1 MQNKKKIINTPP
13 YHRLLEYVAPHRNTL
28 TLALISMATVAL
40 TVSALPALVLYMFDK
55 IPLNAGPV
63 LTQDFL
69 LIVLALLIARG
80 TASFTSTYAMNTTSN
95 KVCVDLRVAMF
106 NKLQTLPINHY
117 TEMTDNDLE
126 HRFITDVNSGSQ
138 TIINALTILVKDTL
152 IITFLLAWMF
162 YLSGEFTLFISTI
175 LSVLLLVSQLINGYL
190 DKTNDQMINAS
201 NDVREV
207 LFQSISKYQTIRV
220 HGGQSQEEKRFMN
233 KTKQMHKFNLRLINI
248 KTLRIILG
256 QIVAV
261 IILSTI
267 GYFLFQ
273 QTHNSKITTGEIA
286 SLLTAAVMLFMS
298 LNQLL
303 SANSFLL
310 QGRQSLERIFSFLDT
325 ESVKHTGGV
334 SIERPSGKL
343 TFDKVNYSS
352 ETTNQPVLDSFSV
365 TIKPKQTVALICASE
380 EEKNALIDL
389 MLGITQPIN
398 GRILFDNQDLAKL
411 DLNSLYASIALI
423 SHKAL
428 LFNDTAATNI
438 AYGAMECTNEA
449 KITSAAFM
457 SNASEFIREMTKG
470 LQTELGS
477 NDVKLTHTQCQH
489 IAIARALLRN
499 PSVLIIDETFTS
511 PTTSNPET
519 KRLQDALKTLIQG
532 RTTLFISQQPPSL
545 VKVDHIVNIMDKKQ
559 QAPNQLTKSIQSLLH
574 RTQ

>member
-1 MQNKKKIINTPP
+1 MQNKKKIINTSF
-13 YHRLLEYVAPHRNTL
+13 YHRLLEYVVPHRKIL
-28 TLALISMATVAL
+28 TLALISMAIMAL
-40 TVSALPALVLYMFDK
+40 TVSALPALVLYMSEK
-55 IPLNAGPV
+55 ILHNAGPV
-63 LTQDFL
+63 LTRDFL
-69 LIVLALLIARG
+69 WVVLALLIARG
-80 TASFTSTYAMNTTSN
+80 AASFISTYAMNATSN
-95 KVCVDLRVAMF
+95 KVCLDLRAAMF
-106 NKLQTLPINHY
+106 NKLLTLPTNHY

-126 HRFITDVNSGSQ
+126 QRFITDVNSGSQ
-138 TIINALTILVKDTL
+138 AIINASTILVKDTL
-152 IITFLLAWMF
+152 IITFLLVWMF
-162 YLSGEFTLFISTI
+162 YLSREFTLFLLTI

-201 NDVREV
+201 NDVREA

-220 HGGQSQEEKRFMN
+220 HGGQSQEGKRFRN
-233 KTKQMHKFNLRLINI
+233 KTKQMHAFNLRLINI

-261 IILSTI
+261 IILTTI

-273 QTHNSKITTGEIA
+273 QTHNDRITTGEIA
-286 SLLTAAVMLFMS
+286 SLLTAAVMLSLS

-310 QGRQSLERIFSFLDT
+310 HGRQSLERIFSFLDS
-325 ESVKHTGGV
+325 ESAKHTGGV

-343 TFDKVNYSS
+343 TFDKVSYLS
-352 ETTNQPVLDSFSV
+352 ETTDQPVLDNFSV

-380 EEKNALIDL
+380 EEKRALIDL
-389 MLGITQPIN
+389 MLGITQPTS
-398 GRILFDNQDLAKL
+398 GRILFDNQDLAEL
-411 DLNSLYASIALI
+411 NLNSLYADIALI

-428 LFNDTAATNI
+428 LFDDTAATNI
-438 AYGAMECTNEA
+438 AYGVMECTNEA

-457 SNASEFIREMTKG
+457 SNASEFIRGMTKG

-477 NDVKLTHTQCQH
+477 NDVKLTPTQCQH

-499 PSVLIIDETFTS
+499 PSILIIDEAFTS
-511 PTTSNPET
+511 PIVSNTET
-519 KRLQDALKTLIQG
+519 KRLQDALKTLMQG

-545 VKVDHIVNIMDKKQ
+545 VKIDHVVNIMDKKQ
-559 QAPNQLTKSIQSLLH
+559 TSNQLTKLIQSLLL